1 MTFFDE
7 KELQN
12 LEILSRIKCR
22 EEEKPALL
30 KGIQNILNYFE
41 QLKEVDTENVPACN
55 FILGE
60 LQQNIMREDEI
71 GETLS
76 TDLFLSN
83 APDQV
88 AGMIKVP
95 SILKDN

>member
-1 MTFFDE
+1 MSHFGE

-12 LEILSRIKCR
+12 LETLSRIKCKD
-22 EEEKPALL
+22 EEKPALL
-30 KGIQNILNYFE
+30 KGIQSILNYFE
-41 QLKEVDTENVPACN
+41 QLKEVDTTNVPACN
-55 FILGE
+55 FVLGD
-60 LQQNIMREDEI
+60 LQQNILREDEV
-71 GETLS
+71 GPTLS

-95 SILKDN
+95 LIIKEN